1 MLVVL
6 GKIPKF
12 MRSWLTAIAI
22 NGDGNG
28 AKLYKNELLCRKYII
43 IFSIYIKSGNE
54 TYFISNYCNYFLWI
68 TISIFVVVIPSKRL
82 LSESQ
87 Q

>member
-43 IFSIYIKSGNE
+43 IFSIYIK
-54 TYFISNYCNYFLWI
+54 
-68 TISIFVVVIPSKRL
+68 
-82 LSESQ
+82 
-87 Q
+87 